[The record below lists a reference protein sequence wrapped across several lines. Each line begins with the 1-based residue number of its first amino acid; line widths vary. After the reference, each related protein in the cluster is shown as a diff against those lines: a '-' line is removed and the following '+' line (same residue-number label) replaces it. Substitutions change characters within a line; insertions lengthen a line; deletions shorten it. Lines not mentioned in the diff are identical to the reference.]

1 MKYQPYFQTKYIS
14 SIEVVSDL
22 LAYYSQR
29 GGSAPDS
36 DKDWMRTMIQ
46 SLFLDMFS
54 NAKNLHRVLSRL
66 ALTHEDDEDF
76 VKECNQWLSV
86 LSSMEADYATL

>member
-1 MKYQPYFQTKYIS
+1 MKYQPYFETKYIS
-14 SIEVVSDL
+14 SIEVASDL

-29 GGSAPDS
+29 GGSDS
-36 DKDWMRTMIQ
+36 ETDKHWMRTMIQ
-46 SLFLDMFS
+46 LFFLDMFR
-54 NAKNLHRVLSRL
+54 NAKNLHKVLTRL

-76 VKECNQWLSV
+76 VKECDQWLRV